1 MQQLLLARAHLEE
14 SGDEGGGPDGPVE
27 VEVVL
32 AVPPGDSPG
41 GLVLVVLVVLGVLL
55 VLGVL
60 VVLPQPR
67 LTQPSLHLL
76 LLKTNWSPTAW
87 VRP

>member
-1 MQQLLLARAHLEE
+1 MFDFHLQRLLLARPHLEE
-14 SGDEGGGPDGPVE
+14 CGNEGGGPDGPVE

-41 GLVLVVLVVLGVLL
+41 GLVLVVLL

-76 LLKTNWSPTAW
+76 LLKNNWSPTAW

>member
-1 MQQLLLARAHLEE
+1 MFDFHLQQLLLARAHLEE
-14 SGDEGGGPDGPVE
+14 CGNEGGGPDGPVE

-32 AVPPGDSPG
+32 AVPPGHCPG
-41 GLVLVVLVVLGVLL
+41 GLVLVVLL

-76 LLKTNWSPTAW
+76 LLKTNCSPTAW